1 MPQQVHDQEYGW
13 GTVLLGMCYQFGRGV
28 KKNSD
33 MVAEIYRTVA
43 AKLVGDESNV
53 GNASYLLACCYARGE
68 GVEKN
73 YDAAVELLQEVI
85 KIWDYKHKY
94 AKNRNMLKKTTAMEK
109 ELEIQCDVVFYI
121 QIIT

>member
-1 MPQQVHDQEYGW
+1 MA
-13 GTVLLGMCYQFGRGV
+13 
-28 KKNSD
+28 
-33 MVAEIYRTVA
+33 AEMYRTVA

-73 YDAAVELLQEVI
+73 YNAAVELLQEVI
-85 KIWDYKHKY
+85 KIWDYKRKY
-94 AKNRNMLKKTTAMEK
+94 AKNRNMLKKTIAMEK
-109 ELEIQCDVVFYI
+109 ELEIQCDVVFDI